1 MQKGSKGRF
10 SFLFIGESTG
20 LPPMWPRRRP
30 HLWVE
35 FVVSS
40 CPCSERFFSGYD
52 CFRLSSNQHFQIT
65 IQSGMHGLTSSWVP
79 SIPQNSGLKF
89 WKFHVPNKT
98 AHSGCTDPTQAT
110 AFGYCS
116 CKQDTKEQYWGQQFC
131 QMERNI
137 SVRPTEMT
145 RPVKVDHPQSTNIN
159 GPFNLMYQLKSP
171 EFWVEW
177 KAPLNNF

>member
-1 MQKGSKGRF
+1 MQKGSNGRF

-110 AFGYCS
+110 ARLVIVLVS
-116 CKQDTKEQYWGQQFC
+116 KIKK
-131 QMERNI
+131 N
-137 SVRPTEMT
+137 
-145 RPVKVDHPQSTNIN
+145 ST
-159 GPFNLMYQLKSP
+159 GD
-171 EFWVEW
+171 
-177 KAPLNNF
+177 NNFVKWKGTFRSDRPK

>member
-40 CPCSERFFSGYD
+40 CPCSRFFSGYD

-89 WKFHVPNKT
+89 WKFHAPNKT
-98 AHSGCTDPTQAT
+98 AHSGCMDPTQAT
-110 AFGYCS
+110 ARLVIVLVS
-116 CKQDTKEQYWGQQFC
+116 RIQK
-131 QMERNI
+131 
-137 SVRPTEMT
+137 S
-145 RPVKVDHPQSTNIN
+145 ST
-159 GPFNLMYQLKSP
+159 GD
-171 EFWVEW
+171 
-177 KAPLNNF
+177 NNFVKWKGTFRSDRPK